1 MNKKVRILSL
11 DGGGMRGIIPATV
24 LAYVENQLIKKT
36 GNAHT
41 RLADFFDLIVG
52 TSTGAILGSFYL
64 MPNTNS
70 KSAEIA
76 PSSKYPAS
84 KALEFYT
91 LEGRRIFNES
101 KKHSWFG
108 IRQIFNAVRFTP
120 NNIEAIF
127 QREFGDMKMHQLI
140 KPCIITT
147 YDIHNQRA
155 FFFNSREDADKPR
168 EFYLRDVLRSTS
180 AAPTYFPPAI
190 IRNIKTGQRLIN
202 IDGGVFAN
210 NPAMCAYSEAR
221 TTVFEQ
227 CANPS
232 AKDMLILSIGTGGG
246 NIKFPKDVFT
256 SQNWGAINWATS
268 VPDIMMDG
276 GSDTV
281 DYHLKR
287 IFSTLEG
294 ENKKNYLRIDV
305 PVDKRKYKSDMADAS
320 DENVKALLN
329 AGNEALNSSLIHS
342 EERHSLDK
350 FVDLLL
356 ENAPNL
362 TQTLKQEIKL

>member
-36 GNAHT
+36 GNPNT
-41 RLADFFDLIVG
+41 RLADFFDMIVG

-64 MPNTNS
+64 LPYSNGIVVDTNTN
-70 KSAEIA
+70 
-76 PSSKYPAS
+76 PSSRYPAS

-91 LEGRRIFNES
+91 LEGHRIFNDS
-101 KKHSWFG
+101 KKNSWFG
-108 IRQIFNAVRFTP
+108 FRQIFNAVRFSP
-120 NNIEAIF
+120 DNIEAIF
-127 QREFGDMKMHQLI
+127 QREFGDMKLHQLV

-155 FFFNSREDADKPR
+155 FFFNSREAADKPR
-168 EFYLRDVLRSTS
+168 EFYLRDVVRSTS

-190 IRNIKTGQRLIN
+190 IRNIKTGQRMVN

-227 CANPS
+227 TAYPS
-232 AKDMLILSIGTGGG
+232 AKDMLIMSIGTGGG
-246 NIKFPKDVFT
+246 NIEFPKDVFT
-256 SQNWGAINWATS
+256 SGNWGAINWAKS

-276 GSDTV
+276 GSNTV

-305 PVDKRKYKSDMADAS
+305 PLDKRKYKSDMADAS
-320 DENVKALLN
+320 EENVKALKK
-329 AGNEALNSSLIHS
+329 AGNEALNSALVPST
-342 EERHSLDK
+342 ERHNLDE
-350 FVDLLL
+350 FIDLLML
-356 ENAPNL
+356 HSPKGVL
-362 TQTLKQEIKL
+362 V

>member
-24 LAYVENQLIKKT
+24 LTYVENQLIKRT
-36 GNAHT
+36 GNPNT
-41 RLADFFDLIVG
+41 RLADFFDMIVG

-64 MPNTNS
+64 MPYSNGIRNGQNS
-70 KSAEIA
+70 E

-91 LEGRRIFNES
+91 IEGRRIFNDS
-101 KKHSWFG
+101 RKHNWFG
-108 IRQIFNAVRFTP
+108 IRQIFNAVRFSP
-120 NNIEAIF
+120 ENIESIF
-127 QREFGDMKMHQLI
+127 LREFGDMKLHQLI

-155 FFFNSREDADKPR
+155 FFFNSREDVNKPR
-168 EFYLRDVLRSTS
+168 EFYLRDVVRSTS

-190 IRNIKTGQRLIN
+190 IRNIKTGQRMVN

-227 CANPS
+227 ASYPS
-232 AKDMLILSIGTGGG
+232 AKDMLIMSIGTGGG
-246 NIKFPKDVFT
+246 KIELPKDVFT
-256 SQNWGAINWATS
+256 SGNWGAINWATS
-268 VPDIMMDG
+268 IPDIMMNG

-305 PVDKRKYKSDMADAS
+305 PQDKRRYKSDMADAS
-320 DENVKALLN
+320 DDNVKALIK
-329 AGNEALNSSLIHS
+329 AGNETLNSALLPLGEQHT
-342 EERHSLDK
+342 LDK
-350 FVDLLL
+350 FIDLLW
-356 ENAPNL
+356 ENAPV
-362 TQTLKQEIKL
+362 EIAV

>member
-11 DGGGMRGIIPATV
+11 DGGGMRGIIPATI
-24 LAYVENQLIKKT
+24 LTYVENELIKKT
-36 GNAHT
+36 GNPKT

-64 MPNTNS
+64 MPFANGIES
-70 KSAEIA
+70 KDGSA

-91 LEGRRIFNES
+91 IEGRRIFNES

-108 IRQIFNAVRFTP
+108 LRQIFNAVRFSP
-120 NNIEAIF
+120 ENIESIF
-127 QREFGDMKMHQLI
+127 MREFGDMKMHQLI
-140 KPCIITT
+140 KRCIITT

-155 FFFNSREDADKPR
+155 FFFNSREDTDKPR
-168 EFYLRDVLRSTS
+168 EFYLRDVVRSTS

-190 IRNIKTGQRLIN
+190 IRNIKTGQRMVN

-221 TTVFEQ
+221 TTVFDQ
-227 CANPS
+227 KALPS

-246 NIKFPKDVFT
+246 NIQFPKDVFT
-256 SQNWGAINWATS
+256 SGNWGAINWATS

-305 PVDKRKYKSDMADAS
+305 PQEKRKYNADMADAS
-320 DENVKALLN
+320 EQNVQALIT
-329 AGNEALNSSLIHS
+329 AGNEALKSALTPSNEKHN
-342 EERHSLDK
+342 LDE
-350 FVDLLL
+350 FINLL
-356 ENAPNL
+356 EANAP
-362 TQTLKQEIKL
+362 EVAPV

>member
-1 MNKKVRILSL
+1 MNNKVRILSL

-24 LAYVENQLIKKT
+24 LNYVENELIKKT
-36 GNAHT
+36 GNPKT

-64 MPNTNS
+64 MPYSNGINNGTTTN
-70 KSAEIA
+70 

-101 KKHSWFG
+101 KKHNWFG
-108 IRQIFNAVRFTP
+108 IRQIFNAVRFSP
-120 NNIEAIF
+120 ENIESIF
-127 QREFGDMKMHQLI
+127 LREFGDMKMHQLL
-140 KPCIITT
+140 KRCIITT

-155 FFFNSREDADKPR
+155 FFFNSREDNDKPR
-168 EFYLRDVLRSTS
+168 QFYMRDVLRSTS

-190 IRNIKTGQRLIN
+190 IRNIKTGQRMVN

-227 CANPS
+227 SSYPS
-232 AKDMLILSIGTGGG
+232 AKDMLLLSIGTGGG
-246 NIKFPKDVFT
+246 NIEFPKDVFT

-268 VPDIMMDG
+268 VPDIMMDA

-294 ENKKNYLRIDV
+294 DNKKNYLRIDV
-305 PVDKRKYKSDMADAS
+305 PVDKRKYHSDMADAS
-320 DENVKALLN
+320 DQNIKALIT
-329 AGNEALNSSLIHS
+329 AGNEALNSALQPSPGK
-342 EERHSLDK
+342 HSLDE
-350 FVDLLL
+350 FIDLLRL
-356 ENAPNL
+356 NSPLDVLA
-362 TQTLKQEIKL
+362 